1 MRFLTAGESHGPK
14 LIGIIE
20 GLPAGVVIRRE
31 VIDESLG
38 RRQQGPGRGGRMA
51 IEQDR
56 VQILSGVRGGVST
69 GAPITLEIENR
80 DFANWSQVMAV
91 GEEADLVSRKVTA
104 PRPGHADLTGALK
117 YRTDVRNILERASA
131 RETAM
136 RVAVGSVAR
145 QLLSALS
152 VNIRGRVLSVGD
164 VRVKAAESPGLWE
177 DVQASQWA
185 MGDPEAERAADELVS
200 KARAKGE
207 SLGGVIEIQ
216 ALKVPPGLGSHVQW
230 DRKLDG
236 RLAQAVLSVQAIKG
250 VEFGLG
256 FEAGSRFGSQ
266 VHDPIDYRP
275 GVGFGRLSNHAGGIE
290 GGMSNGEPI
299 ILRAVMKP
307 IPTLYH
313 PLPTVHLETKEK
325 LTASVERSDVCAV
338 PAARVVLEQVVA
350 WTLAQAVLEK
360 FPADSFAELQA
371 AWDDYQVYLKSV

>member
-14 LIGIIE
+14 LVGIIE
-20 GLPAGVVIRRE
+20 GLPAGTTLRQE
-31 VIDESLG
+31 VIDECLR
-38 RRQQGPGRGGRMA
+38 RRQSGPGRGGRMA

-80 DFANWSQVMAV
+80 DFANWSRIMAV
-91 GEEADLVSRKVTA
+91 GEEADFESRKVSA

-145 QLLSALS
+145 QLLSALG
-152 VNIRGRVLSVGD
+152 VVIRGRVLSVGD
-164 VRVKAAESPGLWE
+164 VQVQAEESPELWQRVSVSE
-177 DVQASQWA
+177 WA
-185 MGDPEAERAADELVS
+185 MGEPAAEHAANQQLSE
-200 KARAKGE
+200 ARAHGE
-207 SLGGVIEIQ
+207 SLGGLIEIQ
-216 ALKVPPGLGSHVQW
+216 ALNVPLGLGSHVQW

-256 FEAGSRFGSQ
+256 FEAWRRFGSK
-266 VHDPIDYRP
+266 VHDPIDYQA
-275 GVGFGRLSNHAGGIE
+275 GVGFGRLSNHAGGLE

-299 ILRAVMKP
+299 VLRAVMKP
-307 IPTLYH
+307 IPTLYQ
-313 PLPTVHLETKEK
+313 PLATVHLETKEK
-325 LTASVERSDVCAV
+325 LAASVERSDVCAV
-338 PAARVVLEQVVA
+338 PAATVVLEHVVA
-350 WTLAQAVLEK
+350 WTLADAVLEK
-360 FPADSFAELQA
+360 FPADSFVELQN
-371 AWDDYQVYLKSV
+371 AWDTYRAYLKSV